1 MFIYRCDGTKEGI
14 LCCLYDSFTAK
25 RVPDAVYS
33 GRFQPAFDQEVIDI
47 KTDEKI
53 AARVR
58 SGIVKCGGISLL
70 SELFLPLRS
79 CESLRETVVFFVA
92 YRCLKERRNVITDY
106 TDANVLLH
114 RDLASKIKTEVH
126 RMRGFLRFAE
136 CTGGLYAHFSPDNDI
151 VDLVAP
157 HFAKRFSGERFII
170 HDTKRNL
177 ICAYDG
183 KSLQTIKND
192 GPVSVFLTEDERIF
206 DNLWKTYF
214 KSVNIESR
222 KNLKQQDNYLPRRYR
237 KNMNEFL

>member
-33 GRFQPAFDQEVIDI
+33 RCFQPAFDQEVIDV

-58 SGIVKCGGISLL
+58 SGIVNCGGISLL

-106 TDANVLLH
+106 ADNNVLLH
-114 RDLASKIKTEVH
+114 RDLAARIKKEVH
-126 RMRGFLRFAE
+126 NMHGFLRFAE
-136 CTGGLYAHFSPDNDI
+136 CTGGLYAHFSPDTDV

-157 HFAKRFSGERFII
+157 HFARRFSGEKFII
-170 HDTKRNL
+170 HDTKRKL
-177 ICAYDG
+177 LAVYDG
-183 KSLQTIKND
+183 KSLKTVLND
-192 GPVSVFLTEDERIF
+192 SPVTVYLSTEEEQFRK
-206 DNLWKTYF
+206 LWKTYF
-214 KSVNIESR
+214 DSVSIESR
-222 KNLKQQDNYLPRRYR
+222 KNKRLQDNFLPRRYR
-237 KNMNEFL
+237 KDMTEFQ